1 MRAQPRPTVA
11 RRASAPRR
19 ATAPPLGALT
29 PRAPLQPLASL
40 VVLALMIAVALGS
53 AGATVEPDARRPVDE
68 RLPAFPLERLEPGL
82 QGFGLTAGPGN
93 AIERFSVTVL
103 ALQEAYGPGGLPLVL
118 VETGG
123 PLIEAAGG
131 VAAGMSGSPVYL
143 DLDDERALLGAIGYV
158 FPDADGALA
167 LVTPIDAMRD
177 QTDIDDAAVRL
188 PPGARP
194 VATPVLV
201 AGLGERALAF
211 LDETVL
217 GAAPVRLEPLRGGG
231 AGAAS
236 APATDRPAAEG
247 RADDAT
253 GAPPQAG
260 SAAAIQLIRGDVT
273 VAAIG
278 TVTEVTGREVLAL
291 GHPFLGTGPASWAL
305 APAEVTAI
313 VPGRRVP
320 FKLANVAPGLW
331 GTVVAD
337 WPAGVAA
344 RLDQP
349 PASVPVTLSLTA
361 DGRSEVLRFDVAA
374 HEALWP
380 ALVAVATLEGLDRTW
395 RRVAAGSASLA
406 WELELEGGPPL
417 RLVEDVSSERDLA
430 LAAARMAAAPLA
442 LLAQNP
448 FEAPRP
454 LGLQVVIEVDE
465 RRRDGE
471 LVEALLE
478 AGPVQAGSSVGLL
491 LRLQPWRAQGEVHTI
506 TVPLPEALDPDAEL
520 VVRGAGVPRDD
531 EHEGG
536 VDTLVL
542 SYAELLTVL
551 RERPRS
557 GDLVVEVRGADG
569 RWELLERRSFPYLVR
584 GLVRVPLPLT
594 EADDGAE

>member
-1 MRAQPRPTVA
+1 MPVRPRRTLPRRSTLT
-11 RRASAPRR
+11 RRAS
-19 ATAPPLGALT
+19 
-29 PRAPLQPLASL
+29 
-40 VVLALMIAVALGS
+40 LALLALAIAAALGGS
-53 AGATVEPDARRPVDE
+53 GATVEPDARPSIDE
-68 RLPAFPLERLEPGL
+68 PLPAFPLEQLEPGL
-82 QGFGLTAGPGN
+82 RGFGLTAGPGN
-93 AIERFSVTVL
+93 RVERFSVTVL

-118 VETGG
+118 VATGG
-123 PLIEAAGG
+123 PVIEAAGG

-143 DLDDERALLGAIGYV
+143 DLDGERALLGAIGYV

-167 LVTPIDAMRD
+167 LVTPIEAMRD
-177 QTDIDDAAVRL
+177 QTGIGDAAAWL

-201 AGLGERALAF
+201 AGLGERALAL

-217 GAAPVRLEPLRGGG
+217 RAAPVRLEPLRGGG
-231 AGAAS
+231 AGTAPVPAS
-236 APATDRPAAEG
+236 DAHQVEG
-247 RADDAT
+247 HDSDAVE
-253 GAPPQAG
+253 APPQAG
-260 SAAAIQLIRGDVT
+260 SAVAIQLVRGDVM

-291 GHPFLGTGPASWAL
+291 GHPFLGTGPAGWAL

-320 FKLANVAPGLW
+320 FKLANVAPGRW

-344 RLDQP
+344 RLDHP
-349 PASVPVTLSLTA
+349 PASIPVTLSLSA
-361 DGRSEVLRFDVAA
+361 GGRSEVLRFDVAA

-395 RRVAAGSASLA
+395 RRVAGGSASLA
-406 WELELEGGPPL
+406 WELELAGGPPL
-417 RLVEDVSSERDLA
+417 RLVEDVSSQHDLA

-465 RRRDGE
+465 RRLDGE

-491 LRLQPWRAQGEVHTI
+491 LRVQPWRAQGEVHTI
-506 TVPLPEALDPDAEL
+506 TVTLPEALDPEPEL

-557 GDLVVEVRGADG
+557 GDLIVEVRGADG

-584 GLVRVPLPLT
+584 GLVRVPLPVA
-594 EADDGAE
+594 EADDDDE

>member
-1 MRAQPRPTVA
+1 MPARPGRTLRQLVAQA
-11 RRASAPRR
+11 
-19 ATAPPLGALT
+19 
-29 PRAPLQPLASL
+29 
-40 VVLALMIAVALGS
+40 VLALVVVTMLGG
-53 AGATVEPDARRPVDE
+53 AGATVEPDAPHPADE

-82 QGFGLTAGPGN
+82 PGFGLTAGPGN
-93 AIERFSVTVL
+93 LVERFSVTVL
-103 ALQEAYGPGGLPLVL
+103 ALQEAFGPGGLPLVL
-118 VETGG
+118 IETSG
-123 PLIEAAGG
+123 PVIEGAGG

-143 DLDDERALLGAIGYV
+143 ELDGERAVLGAIGYV

-177 QTDIDDAAVRL
+177 QAGIGDAHAWL
-188 PPGARP
+188 PPGAQP

-201 AGLGERALAF
+201 AGLGERAVAL

-217 GAAPVRLEPLRGGG
+217 RATPVRLEPLRGGG
-231 AGAAS
+231 AGAA
-236 APATDRPAAEG
+236 PATDPPAPDG
-247 RADDAT
+247 RASDASET
-253 GAPPQAG
+253 PPRPG
-260 SAAAIQLIRGDVT
+260 SAAAIQLIWGDVV

-278 TVTEVTGREVLAL
+278 TVTEVTGHEVLAL
-291 GHPFLGTGPASWAL
+291 GHPFLATGPAGWAL
-305 APAEVTAI
+305 APAVVTAI

-320 FKLANVAPGLW
+320 FKLANVAPGHW

-344 RLDQP
+344 RLDHP
-349 PASVPVTLSLTA
+349 PASIPVTLSLA
-361 DGRSEVLRFDVAA
+361 AEGRSEVLRFEVAE

-395 RRVAAGSASLA
+395 RRVAGGSASLA
-406 WELELEGGPPL
+406 WELELEGGPAL
-417 RLVEDVSSERDLA
+417 RLVEDVSSERDVA

-454 LGLQVVIEVDE
+454 LGLQVVIEVEDQ
-465 RRRDGE
+465 RRDGE

-478 AGPVQAGSSVGLL
+478 AGPVQAGASVGLL
-491 LRLQPWRAQGEVHTI
+491 LRLQPWRRQGEVHTL
-506 TVPLPEALDPDAEL
+506 TVTLPEALDPDAEL

-569 RWELLERRSFPYLVR
+569 RWEVLERRSFPYLVR
-584 GLVRVPLPLT
+584 GLVRVPLPIA
-594 EADDGAE
+594 EADDDEE